1 MAPPR
6 GGAPPRT
13 NHPVLSRACCFIFH
27 RVFLRLYI
35 SGRTLRHLI
44 NLVLAKKLVNPP
56 LNCGVYNRVTS
67 AIIVAVYPELL
78 QEDALILPQVFF
90 FRELRRGRIYV
101 TLVCAASTTLF
112 PLNLLGL
119 VCGGG
124 KTRQKQQRV
133 NFSIRNN
140 P

>member
-90 FRELRRGRIYV
+90 FFSRTSKGTDL
-101 TLVCAASTTLF
+101 CNASLCSF
-112 PLNLLGL
+112 HHLISFKSFRSCLWW
-119 VCGGG
+119 
-124 KTRQKQQRV
+124 R
-133 NFSIRNN
+133 
-140 P
+140 